1 MPSGGEDLAQPPV
14 SVWRAGARAQLAT
27 LMHGAH
33 SYSMGAGGFDQVPA
47 IPQLVR
53 LGQPANAND
62 AQHQRHA
69 QLYATTHPL
78 TRKQRLES
86 QFGRI

>member
-1 MPSGGEDLAQPPV
+1 MPSGGEDLARPPIQ
-14 SVWRAGARAQLAT
+14 VWRSVSRSNLAV
-27 LMHGAH
+27 LMHGTA

-53 LGQPANAND
+53 SKQPANPNR
-62 AQHQRHA
+62 QKEHRVA
-69 QLYATTHPL
+69 QLYSTGPL
-78 TRKQRLES
+78 TRKQRLEA